1 MPATRPEGA
10 VIGRLAAVLT
20 LLSLAAA
27 GCGSNQALTCADAC
41 DVAMPCFAKY
51 QAYLPPSLQGQL
63 PANQEQCLA
72 FCSLGLPAACNRDG
86 LVACVHG
93 LKCPGSDQPAAAEYA
108 NAFQNCLSNNGCL

>member
-1 MPATRPEGA
+1 M
-10 VIGRLAAVLT
+10 IGRLAAVLT
-20 LLSLAAA
+20 LLSLAAT